1 MSVQVMSRKP
11 GEERVNALISIKAC
25 YIERILNGSKK
36 YELRKSKPGKQ
47 VKKFFV
53 YVPAPVQKILYTF
66 VPGRIIEDTPQNLWK
81 RIGHLSG
88 LTEEEFLKYF
98 NGAKKGVAIEILN
111 FRKLPE
117 PLCIEDILP
126 GKKPP
131 QSFLYMSFFQT

>member
-1 MSVQVMSRKP
+1 MNRKP
-11 GEERVNALISIKAC
+11 GKERVKALISIRAC
-25 YIERILNGSKK
+25 YIERILSGFKK

-47 VKKFFV
+47 VEKFFV

-66 VPGRIIEDTPQNLWK
+66 VPGKIMEDTPQNLWRK
-81 RIGHLSG
+81 IGHLSG

-98 NGAKKGVAIEILN
+98 NGARKGVAIEILN

-117 PLCIEDILP
+117 PLSIEDVLP

-131 QSFLYMSFFQT
+131 QNFLYIP